1 MGAMRELVRGT
12 LSGYASVAWVVFEAG
27 VASKGCHTRPV
38 NTASQDLPHHLEVLG
53 QKLQHPTD
61 YELALN
67 YFLEEFA
74 GDTGFMGQSEPEGGF
89 HLEAVLSRAAA
100 QALGKPQASLEQF
113 RAFRLPKH
121 GFNHGNAAA
130 EGHVLLFFYFEKL
143 DTGLMALF
151 PGVRGAAEVA
161 RFRVPGGLKNPKN
174 N

>member
-1 MGAMRELVRGT
+1 M
-12 LSGYASVAWVVFEAG
+12 
-27 VASKGCHTRPV
+27 
-38 NTASQDLPHHLEVLG
+38 NTASQDFPRHLEVLV

-74 GDTGFMGQSEPEGGF
+74 GDTGFMGQSEPEEGL
-89 HLEAVLSRAAA
+89 HLQAVLTKAAA
-100 QALGKPQASLEQF
+100 EAIGKPQARIEQF
-113 RAFRLPKH
+113 KAFRLTKH

-161 RFRVPGGLKNPKN
+161 RFRTPGGLTNPKN
-174 N
+174 NKDPVNLRVVEP

>member
-1 MGAMRELVRGT
+1 
-12 LSGYASVAWVVFEAG
+12 
-27 VASKGCHTRPV
+27 V

-74 GDTGFMGQSEPEGGF
+74 GDTGFMGQSEADEGF
-89 HLEAVLSRAAA
+89 HLQAVLARAAG
-100 QALGKPQASLEQF
+100 QALGKPQARIEQF
-113 RAFRLPKH
+113 KGFRLPAH
-121 GFNHGNAAA
+121 GFHHGNGAV
-130 EGHVLLFFYFEKL
+130 EGRVFLFFYFEKA

>member
-1 MGAMRELVRGT
+1 M
-12 LSGYASVAWVVFEAG
+12 
-27 VASKGCHTRPV
+27 
-38 NTASQDLPHHLEVLG
+38 NTASQDLSHHLELLG

-74 GDTGFMGQSEPEGGF
+74 GDTGFMGQSEPDEGL
-89 HLEAVLSRAAA
+89 HLQAVLARAAA
-100 QALGKPQASLEQF
+100 QALGKPQARLEQF
-113 RAFRLPKH
+113 KAFRLPKH

-130 EGHVLLFFYFEKL
+130 EGHVLLFFYFEKV

-161 RFRVPGGLKNPKN
+161 RFQVPGGLKNPKN

>member
-1 MGAMRELVRGT
+1 MFRRKGAT
-12 LSGYASVAWVVFEAG
+12 LW
-27 VASKGCHTRPV
+27 PV
-38 NTASQDLPHHLEVLG
+38 NTASQDLLHHLEVLG

-74 GDTGFMGQSEPEGGF
+74 GDTGFVGHSEPDEGF
-89 HLEAVLSRAAA
+89 HLQAVLARAAA
-100 QALGKPQASLEQF
+100 QALGKPQAHLEQF
-113 RAFRLPKH
+113 KAFRLPNH

-130 EGHVLLFFYFEKL
+130 EGHVLLFFYFEKE

>member
-1 MGAMRELVRGT
+1 VN
-12 LSGYASVAWVVFEAG
+12 SASE
-27 VASKGCHTRPV
+27 
-38 NTASQDLPHHLEVLG
+38 DLPHHLEVLG

-74 GDTGFMGQSEPEGGF
+74 GDTGFMQRSE
-89 HLEAVLSRAAA
+89 LEDGSPLRAVLAQAAA
-100 QALGKPQASLEQF
+100 QALGKPQARLEQF
-113 RAFRLPKH
+113 KAFRLPNH

-130 EGHVLLFFYFEKL
+130 EGHVLLFFYFEKV

-151 PGVRGAAEVA
+151 PGLRSAAEVA
-161 RFRVPGGLKNPKN
+161 RFRVTGGLKNPRN